1 MDLKNQNNNV
11 AFGRSVF
18 VQFPKGHS
26 IPARYTDA
34 IKLAKKKGIIPFNTP
49 QKAIGTILSNGGCL
63 IYDAREPEGKMLDML
78 SEKSSAFFND
88 NELKDA
94 FSSAMDIIADDK
106 NTVKLDY
113 KA

>member
-1 MDLKNQNNNV
+1 MDLKNQTNNV

-26 IPARYTDA
+26 IPARYPDA
-34 IKLAKKKGIIPFNTP
+34 IKFAKKKGIIPLSTP

-63 IYDAREPEGKMLDML
+63 IYDAREPEGKILDML
-78 SEKSSAFFND
+78 SEKSSSFFND

-94 FSSAMDIIADDK
+94 FSSAKNIIEGDK
-106 NTVKLDY
+106 NTLKLDY